1 MLSLPLQEP
10 VPGAGHKWVQRRGFC
25 QAPVGRG
32 LEGATGVQDEWGV
45 AATSWLL
52 LELQGWAEQSSTRVE
67 GGGPIQESWSG
78 RSRVVRLD
86 LALGTFQFLDHLL
99 TGIEDICG
107 HYGHHHWKD
116 K

>member
-52 LELQGWAEQSSTRVE
+52 LELQGWVEQSSTRVE
-67 GGGPIQESWSG
+67 GGGPF
-78 RSRVVRLD
+78 RS
-86 LALGTFQFLDHLL
+86 LGP
-99 TGIEDICG
+99 GGAEE
-107 HYGHHHWKD
+107 
-116 K
+116 